1 MGKIKKAI
9 RFLRDKRHFRNMTL
23 RQAMAVLTVLT
34 LLAATLVLAL
44 LMNGLEKLYSAV
56 RRPYLE
62 EMMITP
68 GIGTTV
74 LVGEP
79 EGLDAFL
86 IDFIPNLQMLSFFF
100 VIGGAIVIESL
111 VFYRLK
117 LKKPISLLQNASQ
130 KIAGNDLDFTLV
142 YEQADELGDLCRSFE
157 IMRSSLDENNRKM
170 WRAMEER
177 KRLNAAFSHDL
188 RTPLTVLRGYA
199 DLLEQYLPS
208 DQLPREKLIATV
220 STMSGHITR
229 LENYVTSMTE
239 IQKLEDVEPHYSSV
253 SEKEFLNSLEESGNI
268 LAAEAGKDFSF
279 VNGVSAGT
287 LIVDPALVSQVYE
300 NLLSNGMR
308 YAASELCVRCGQK
321 NGLFSIS
328 IRDDGPGFSPEG
340 LQNACKPFYTGDC
353 RTGSHF
359 GLGLNIS
366 KVLCEKLGGALHI
379 QNGKEKGAEI
389 TATFA
394 VPKNISQ

>member
-1 MGKIKKAI
+1 MGKIRKAI

-44 LMNGLEKLYSAV
+44 LMNGLEKLYSTI
-56 RRPYLE
+56 RLPYLG

-68 GIGTTV
+68 EIGTTV
-74 LVGEP
+74 LIAEP
-79 EGLDAFL
+79 KGLDAFL
-86 IDFIPNLQMLSFFF
+86 IDLIPNLQMLSFFL
-100 VIGGAIVIESL
+100 VIGGAIVFESL
-111 VFYRLK
+111 IFYRLK
-117 LKKPISLLQNASQ
+117 LKKPIELLQGASH

-157 IMRSSLDENNRKM
+157 TMRSSLDENNRKM

-208 DQLPREKLIATV
+208 DQLPQEKQIATV
-220 STMSGHITR
+220 CTMSGHIAR

-239 IQKLEDVEPHYSSV
+239 IQKLEDVEPHYLSV
-253 SEKEFLNSLEESGNI
+253 PSKELLNSFEESGNI
-268 LAAEAGKDFSF
+268 LAVEAGKDFSF

-287 LIVDPALVSQVYE
+287 LIVDSALVSQVYE

-321 NGLFSIS
+321 GGLFSIS
-328 IRDDGPGFSPEG
+328 VRDDGPGFSPEG
-340 LQNACKPFYTGDC
+340 LQNACNPFYTGDS

-366 KVLCEKLGGALHI
+366 KVLCEKLGGTLHI

-394 VPKNISQ
+394 VPKNITQ